1 MIKPVAAVLER
12 SRRLSAATAVSSLVE
27 LATLRLTVAE
37 PAKPLLVQ
45 IPRKG
50 RSGSGA
56 GSRLG
61 RDENGVGPRQ
71 GFAQP
76 EVARKD
82 GGGSGGGERVVLDK
96 SSRMVSKLDE
106 ETRSSRA
113 RLGKALDRNFFDSR
127 YNEWCCSDRE
137 NGSGDEGT

>member
-1 MIKPVAAVLER
+1 M
-12 SRRLSAATAVSSLVE
+12 VE

-45 IPRKG
+45 IPRKV

-56 GSRLG
+56 GARSG
-61 RDENGVGPRQ
+61 RDENGVAPRQ
-71 GFAQP
+71 GGVQSA
-76 EVARKD
+76 VGRRD
-82 GGGSGGGERVVLDK
+82 SGGGDGGERIVLDK

-106 ETRSSRA
+106 ETRGSRT

-127 YNEWCCSDRE
+127 YNERCCSDRKD
-137 NGSGDEGT
+137 GGGDEGTCTRHGLVICAVFLQ